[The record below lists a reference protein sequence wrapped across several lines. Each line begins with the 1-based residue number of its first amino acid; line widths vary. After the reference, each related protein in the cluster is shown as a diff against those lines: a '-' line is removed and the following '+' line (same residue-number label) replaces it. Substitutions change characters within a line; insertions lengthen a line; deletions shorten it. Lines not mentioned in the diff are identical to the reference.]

1 MIGEEDWLEDP
12 LRGKIK
18 GGSYKRRKLKSP
30 IDDKQNDLWWTF
42 HFSTRLKLNA
52 AEHFCRQ
59 VLGAASMS
67 YDFGLPLLAFSQLKW
82 YLDAFFFEIMSAY
95 DTLLQ
100 ELNVV
105 YDMGLKPKQVRW
117 ANRNTKESKFLSS
130 LKVKSSKVFDYMEK
144 EREEEWFKNVRQ
156 YRNMAAHQHYVP
168 TNALIRG
175 YDKPQM
181 DIWYWDNSGNL
192 KGEKI
197 SRCTTY
203 LGSMVAH
210 IQQVW
215 KEMAQ
220 EFD

>member
-1 MIGEEDWLEDP
+1 M
-12 LRGKIK
+12 
-18 GGSYKRRKLKSP
+18 
-30 IDDKQNDLWWTF
+30 
-42 HFSTRLKLNA
+42 
-52 AEHFCRQ
+52 
-59 VLGAASMS
+59 LGAASMS
-67 YDFGLPLLAFSQLKW
+67 YDLGLPLLAFSQLKW
-82 YLDAFFFEIMSAY
+82 YLDAFFFEIISAY

-130 LKVKSSKVFDYMEK
+130 LKAKSSKVFDYMEK
-144 EREEEWFKNVRQ
+144 ERKEEWFKNVRQ

-181 DIWYWDNSGNL
+181 DIWYLDDIGNP
-192 KGEKI
+192 KGEEI
-197 SRCTTY
+197 SKCRIY
-203 LGSMVAH
+203 LERMVEH

-215 KEMAQ
+215 ENMAQ
-220 EFD
+220 EFE

>member
-1 MIGEEDWLEDP
+1 MIEDEDWLKDP
-12 LRGKIK
+12 IK
-18 GGSYKRRKLKSP
+18 SRKLKSP
-30 IDDKQNDLWWTF
+30 DQKRNDLWQIF

-59 VLGAASMS
+59 VFGAASMS
-67 YDFGLPLLAFSQLKW
+67 YDFGLPLLAFNQLKW
-82 YLDAFFFEIMSAY
+82 YLDAFFFEIISAY

-117 ANRNTKESKFLSS
+117 VNRNTKKCKFLSL
-130 LKVKSSKVFDYMEK
+130 LKAKSSKVSDHMEK
-144 EREEEWFKNVRQ
+144 ERGKKWFKDVHQ

-168 TNALIRG
+168 TNALIMG
-175 YDKPQM
+175 YAEPQI
-181 DIWYWDNSGNL
+181 DIFYLDDNGNMQRA
-192 KGEKI
+192 EI
-197 SRCTTY
+197 SKCRTY
-203 LGSMVAH
+203 LKSMVEH

-215 KEMAQ
+215 QEMAQ

>member
-1 MIGEEDWLEDP
+1 MVEIEDWLKDP
-12 LRGKIK
+12 IK
-18 GGSYKRRKLKSP
+18 SRKLKSP
-30 IDDKQNDLWWTF
+30 DEKRNDLWQIF

-59 VLGAASMS
+59 ILGAASMS

-82 YLDAFFFEIMSAY
+82 YLDAFFFEIISAY

-117 ANRNTKESKFLSS
+117 VNRNTKKREFLSL
-130 LKVKSSKVFDYMEK
+130 LKAKSSKVFDYMEK
-144 EREEEWFKNVRQ
+144 ERGKEWFKNVQQ

-168 TNALIRG
+168 TNALIMG
-175 YDKPQM
+175 YAEPQM
-181 DIWYWDNSGNL
+181 YIAYLDDNGNVQRA
-192 KGEKI
+192 EI
-197 SRCTTY
+197 SKCRTY
-203 LGSMVAH
+203 LKSMVEH

-215 KEMAQ
+215 QEMAQ

>member
-1 MIGEEDWLEDP
+1 MSTSEDWLQDP
-12 LRGKIK
+12 LRIAEGN
-18 GGSYKRRKLKSP
+18 SYRWRTLKSS
-30 IDDKQNDLWWTF
+30 DERQNDLWQIF

-59 VLGAASMS
+59 MLGAASMS
-67 YDFGLPLLAFSQLKW
+67 YNLGLPLLAFSQLKG
-82 YLDAFFFEIMSAY
+82 YRDAFCCEIIAAD

-117 ANRNTKESKFLSS
+117 IKRNTKESKFLIL
-130 LKVKSSKVFDYMEK
+130 LKAKSSEVFGYMEK
-144 EREEEWFKNVRQ
+144 ERKEEWFKNVTH

-168 TNALIRG
+168 TNAVIRG

-181 DIWYWDNSGNL
+181 DIWYLDYIGNL
-192 KGEKI
+192 KGEEI
-197 SRCTTY
+197 SKCRIY
-203 LGSMVAH
+203 LKSMVEH

-215 KEMAQ
+215 QEMAE
-220 EFD
+220 EFQ

>member
-1 MIGEEDWLEDP
+1 MVEIEDWLKDP
-12 LRGKIK
+12 IK
-18 GGSYKRRKLKSP
+18 SRKLKSP
-30 IDDKQNDLWWTF
+30 DEKRNDLWQIF

-59 VLGAASMS
+59 MLGAASMS
-67 YDFGLPLLAFSQLKW
+67 YDLGLPLLAFSQLKW
-82 YLDAFFFEIMSAY
+82 YLDAFFFEIISAY

-117 ANRNTKESKFLSS
+117 ANRNTKESKFLSL
-130 LKVKSSKVFDYMEK
+130 LKAKSSKVFDYMEK
-144 EREEEWFKNVRQ
+144 ERGKEWFKNVQQ

-168 TNALIRG
+168 TNALIMG
-175 YDKPQM
+175 YAEPQM
-181 DIWYWDNSGNL
+181 DIFYLDDNGNW

-197 SRCTTY
+197 SKCRTY
-203 LGSMVAH
+203 LKSMVEH
-210 IQQVW
+210 IRQVW
-215 KEMAQ
+215 QEMAE